1 MSLPRVL
8 IVEDEAIVA
17 KDIENTLHVLGYSVP
32 AIAASGE
39 AAIEKAE
46 ALHPD
51 LILMD
56 IKLKGPIDGVRAAS
70 EIGGRLGIPVVYLTA
85 HADEATLRRAKI
97 TQPFGY
103 VVKPFDQRDLHAAVE
118 IALHRHRTQATLRTL
133 ALVDELTGLYNRR
146 GFLAL
151 ARQHVKFARRTK
163 KGFWLIL
170 IDLDRLKQ
178 INDLFGHREGDAAL
192 VATAELL
199 RKTFRES
206 DVMGRLGGDE
216 FVVLAIH
223 AADDSAASMTARLQ
237 EHLDQHN
244 RRETREYELALSV
257 GGVRFEPDGGT
268 SLSELLM
275 KADEALYQHKRSKLG
290 TSTRSGPTSATPPI
304 RSTPRPSSSA
314 PGPDPSTPPI
324 RSTPRPSSPAPSEG
338 RDRP

>member
-56 IKLKGPIDGVRAAS
+56 IKLKGPIDGVRAAA
-70 EIGGRLGIPVVYLTA
+70 EIGGRLGIPIVYLTA

-118 IALHRHRTQATLRTL
+118 LALHRHRTQATLRTL

-146 GFLAL
+146 GFLTL

-170 IDLDRLKQ
+170 ID
-178 INDLFGHREGDAAL
+178 
-192 VATAELL
+192 V
-199 RKTFRES
+199 
-206 DVMGRLGGDE
+206 
-216 FVVLAIH
+216 
-223 AADDSAASMTARLQ
+223 
-237 EHLDQHN
+237 
-244 RRETREYELALSV
+244 
-257 GGVRFEPDGGT
+257 
-268 SLSELLM
+268 
-275 KADEALYQHKRSKLG
+275 
-290 TSTRSGPTSATPPI
+290 
-304 RSTPRPSSSA
+304 
-314 PGPDPSTPPI
+314 
-324 RSTPRPSSPAPSEG
+324 
-338 RDRP
+338 